1 MLTLNSELSFVH
13 LRGLI
18 EISYL
23 LKLDLRT
30 LDLVVKLIKWK
41 LLRRTKVREI
51 ILDILGKHLFGL

>member
-1 MLTLNSELSFVH
+1 MNSELSFVH

-23 LKLDLRT
+23 WKLDLRT

-41 LLRRTKVREI
+41 LLRRTKVREL